1 MNRTTTAPSA
11 ALPVAAL
18 LALCISICAM
28 AESALAESALVE
40 SAMANNAMADMS
52 SLKGDPEAGEAL
64 TATCVACHG
73 QDGNSPASAFPSIAG
88 QTESY
93 LYKQL
98 REMQTGERPVPTM
111 AGMLDNMTEDDLWDL
126 AAWYASHE
134 PARGAA
140 DPELV
145 ELGEAI
151 YRTGIKRKQIAAC
164 TACHSPTGQGND
176 PAGFPALAGQWP
188 EYTIQQLKAFRSG
201 ERHNDG
207 DTRMMRLTAEDM
219 SDREIEAVAAY
230 LHGLG
235 N

>member
-1 MNRTTTAPSA
+1 MNRTSIPAAVLSPCAAVFRATARVVACVVVCAAALMTSSA
-11 ALPVAAL
+11 A
-18 LALCISICAM
+18 
-28 AESALAESALVE
+28 
-40 SAMANNAMADMS
+40 ADTQLS
-52 SLKGDPEAGEAL
+52 GDPQAGKAL

-93 LYKQL
+93 LLKQL
-98 REMQTGERPVPTM
+98 KEMQTDERPVPVM
-111 AGMLDNMTEDDLWDL
+111 AGMLDNMTEQDLKNL
-126 AAWYASHE
+126 AAWYASNE
-134 PARGAA
+134 AVRGAA
-140 DPELV
+140 NPELV

-164 TACHSPTGQGND
+164 TACHSPVGNGND

-188 EYTIQQLKAFRSG
+188 EYTILQLKAFRSG

-219 SDREIEAVAAY
+219 SDREMEAVAAY
-230 LHGLG
+230 LYGLG
-235 N
+235 K